1 MRTRL
6 IISALLLAGLLFLLN
21 WAAGRYLASVV
32 TQQFDRVARFHTQTE
47 YTYDRISV
55 NPAFGS
61 LTIRDLV
68 FRQKDNMIEVEKIT
82 GSLTHADLWR
92 ILRKG
97 SQDPLA
103 QIHSFRLRLE
113 ELVAH
118 DASEGSS
125 GANLQ
130 DNDPFQWLFGESVMV
145 RRAYLLY
152 NGRMDELLQIA
163 ASRKP
168 PIYNHRISL
177 SLDEI
182 TFHEVIPEQLTALPI
197 FSGYRFPDSMEQVAM
212 QLRYRADRKT
222 ATLNSLRISAPGLY
236 FNTSGEISFR
246 EEGWPA
252 EPDSWNLRYTL
263 RAATPDLARLPLPGK
278 IGEFVMDTLSV
289 TSDISFDHEM
299 RDRHP
304 LTLPGEN
311 SVYLGTVRWYPSAEL
326 IRQYGMMLGM
336 FGLPENELPV
346 HFIRA
351 NWVNS
356 NDTLRVRNTSIST
369 DPFDTRIQ
377 AIIAIP
383 AVERATI
390 LDGSV
395 IFTRTS
401 AAFNDFVDG
410 VEGLFQIELP
420 RKNGQLHFEFHGD
433 LQAPSLKF
441 LEELAEPSG
450 SEWQEE

>member
-32 TQQFDRVARFHTQTE
+32 TQQFDRVARFHAETE

-68 FRQKDNMIEVEKIT
+68 FRHYDNVIEAESIT

-97 SQDPLA
+97 SRDPLA
-103 QIHSFRLRLE
+103 QIRSFRIRMEDLMI
-113 ELVAH
+113 H

-125 GANLQ
+125 EEYSRRE
-130 DNDPFQWLFGESVMV
+130 DPFQWLFGESMTV

-152 NGRMDELLQIA
+152 NGRMDELLQIPA
-163 ASRKP
+163 IQSP
-168 PIYNHRISL
+168 PRHNHRISM

-182 TFHEVIPEQLTALPI
+182 TFHEEIPEQLMALPI
-197 FSGYRFPDSMEQVAM
+197 FSGYRFPDSMEQVAI
-212 QLRYRADRKT
+212 QLRYRSDRKKV
-222 ATLNSLRISAPGLY
+222 TLSSLRMSAPGLY
-236 FNTSGEISFR
+236 FNTSGDISFR
-246 EEGWPA
+246 EEGWPS
-252 EPDSWNLRYTL
+252 EPDAWNLKYML
-263 RAATPDLARLPLPGK
+263 HAATPDLARLPLPGNL
-278 IGEFVMDTLSV
+278 GGFAMDTLSV
-289 TSDISFDHEM
+289 TSDISFHHEM

-311 SVYLGTVRWYPSAEL
+311 SLYLGTVRWYPSSEL
-326 IRQYGMMLGM
+326 IQQYGMMLGM
-336 FGLPENELPV
+336 FGMPENELPV
-346 HFIRA
+346 HSIRA
-351 NWVNS
+351 NWINR
-356 NDTLRVRNTSIST
+356 NDTLRVRDTRIST
-369 DPFDTRIQ
+369 EPFDTRIQ
-377 AIIAIP
+377 VLAAMP
-383 AVERATI
+383 PGERATI

-395 IFTRTS
+395 TFTRTS

-420 RKNGQLHFEFHGD
+420 RKDGQLHFEFYGD
-433 LQAPSLKF
+433 LQAPSLRF
-441 LEELAEPSG
+441 LEELAEPPVPEG
-450 SEWQEE
+450 

>member
-32 TQQFDRVARFHTQTE
+32 TQQFDRVARFHAETE

-68 FRQKDNMIEVEKIT
+68 FRHYDNVIEAESIT

-97 SQDPLA
+97 SRDPLA
-103 QIHSFRLRLE
+103 QIRSFRIRMEDLMI
-113 ELVAH
+113 H

-125 GANLQ
+125 EEYSRRE
-130 DNDPFQWLFGESVMV
+130 DPFQWLFGESMTV

-152 NGRMDELLQIA
+152 NGRMDELLQIPA
-163 ASRKP
+163 IQSP
-168 PIYNHRISL
+168 PRHNHRISM

-182 TFHEVIPEQLTALPI
+182 TFHEEIPEQLMALPI
-197 FSGYRFPDSMEQVAM
+197 FSGYRFPDSMEQVAI
-212 QLRYRADRKT
+212 QLRYRSDRKKV
-222 ATLNSLRISAPGLY
+222 TLSSLRMSAPGLY
-236 FNTSGEISFR
+236 FNTSGDISFR
-246 EEGWPA
+246 EEGWPS
-252 EPDSWNLRYTL
+252 EPDAWNLKYML
-263 RAATPDLARLPLPGK
+263 HAATPDLARLPLPGNL
-278 IGEFVMDTLSV
+278 GGFAMDTLSV
-289 TSDISFDHEM
+289 TSDISFHHEM

-311 SVYLGTVRWYPSAEL
+311 SLYLGTVRWYPSSEL
-326 IRQYGMMLGM
+326 IQQYGMMLGM

-346 HFIRA
+346 HSIRA
-351 NWVNS
+351 NWINR
-356 NDTLRVRNTSIST
+356 NDTLRVRDTRIST
-369 DPFDTRIQ
+369 EPFDTRIQ
-377 AIIAIP
+377 VLAAMP
-383 AVERATI
+383 PGERATI

-395 IFTRTS
+395 TFTRTS

-420 RKNGQLHFEFHGD
+420 RKDGQLHFEFYGD
-433 LQAPSLKF
+433 LQAPSLRF
-441 LEELAEPSG
+441 LEELAEPPVPEG
-450 SEWQEE
+450 